1 MASNLIPDDLR
12 NAGADSR
19 DVEVLRDGNW
29 VSSRKPVDLPA
40 FNREMLALFAEHQTG
55 QTDRPRRIS
64 IRRKA
69 DQLEMASWRTS

>member
-12 NAGADSR
+12 NAGADWR

-55 QTDRPRRIS
+55 ETDRPRRIS

-69 DQLEMASWRTS
+69 D

>member
-12 NAGADSR
+12 NAGGDW
-19 DVEVLRDGNW
+19 RDG
-29 VSSRKPVDLPA
+29 LPA
-40 FNREMLALFAEHQTG
+40 FNREMLVLFAEHQTG